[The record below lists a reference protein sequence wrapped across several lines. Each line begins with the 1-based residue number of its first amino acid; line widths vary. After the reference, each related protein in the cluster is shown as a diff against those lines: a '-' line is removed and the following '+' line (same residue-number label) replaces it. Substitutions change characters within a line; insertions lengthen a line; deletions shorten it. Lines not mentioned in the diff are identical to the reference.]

1 MYEGITRSC
10 ILDSIATK
18 GIKMGINNSKPDI
31 ERLFEQNRQ
40 WIESVTSADPDYFS
54 RLVDQQNPEYL
65 WIGCSDSR
73 VPANQIVGLKPGEV
87 FVHRNIANIIVH
99 TDFNALSVI
108 QFAIDRLKV
117 KHIIVVG
124 HYGCSG
130 IAAAMN
136 NTRIGLADNW
146 IRHIKDVHDKHHH
159 ELCAIEEENA
169 RLDRLCELN
178 VLEQVI
184 NIGETNIVQD
194 AWAKGQT
201 ISIHG
206 CIYRLHDGLLKDLHT
221 SISNPQELHDRYHAQ
236 LMNSGPL

>member
-1 MYEGITRSC
+1 
-10 ILDSIATK
+10 
-18 GIKMGINNSKPDI
+18 MGNNNSKPDL
-31 ERLFEQNRQ
+31 ERLFLQNRQ
-40 WIESVTSADPDYFS
+40 WIRSVTIADPDYFS

-87 FVHRNIANIIVH
+87 FVHRNIANIVVH

-136 NTRIGLADNW
+136 NTRIGIADNW

-159 ELCAIEEENA
+159 ELCSIEEENA

-184 NIGETNIVQD
+184 NIGQTNIVQD
-194 AWAKGQT
+194 ACANGQT

-221 SISNPQELHDRYHAQ
+221 SISNPQELHDRYRAQ
-236 LMNSGPL
+236 LAS

>member
-1 MYEGITRSC
+1 MPANNKK
-10 ILDSIATK
+10 LDL
-18 GIKMGINNSKPDI
+18 
-31 ERLFEQNRQ
+31 ERLFEQNRS
-40 WIESVTSADPDYFS
+40 WIKKVTDDDPDYFS

-87 FVHRNIANIIVH
+87 FVHRNIANMVVH
-99 TDFNALSVI
+99 TDFNALSEI

-130 IAAAMN
+130 IEAAMN
-136 NTRIGLADNW
+136 NVRIGIADNW
-146 IRHIKDVHDKHHH
+146 IRHIKDVHDKHNR
-159 ELCAIEEENA
+159 ELSNIHDQHK

-178 VLEQVI
+178 VLEQVV
-184 NIGETNIVQD
+184 NIGQTNIVQD
-194 AWAKGQT
+194 AWLKGQG

-206 CIYRLHDGLLKDLHT
+206 CIYSLCDGVLMDLDTTVTDSNELNQRYLRLLSK
-221 SISNPQELHDRYHAQ
+221 
-236 LMNSGPL
+236 

>member
-1 MYEGITRSC
+1 
-10 ILDSIATK
+10 
-18 GIKMGINNSKPDI
+18 MGNNNSKPDL
-31 ERLFEQNRQ
+31 ERLFLQNRQ
-40 WIESVTSADPDYFS
+40 WIRSVTSADPDYFS

-65 WIGCSDSR
+65 WIVCSDSR

-87 FVHRNIANIIVH
+87 FVHRNIANIVVH

-136 NTRIGLADNW
+136 NTRIGIADNW

-159 ELCAIEEENA
+159 ELCSIEEENA

-184 NIGETNIVQD
+184 NIGQTNIVQD
-194 AWAKGQT
+194 AWANGQT

-221 SISNPQELHDRYHAQ
+221 SISNPQELHDRYRAQ
-236 LMNSGPL
+236 LAS

>member
-1 MYEGITRSC
+1 
-10 ILDSIATK
+10 
-18 GIKMGINNSKPDI
+18 MGNNNSKPDL
-31 ERLFEQNRQ
+31 ERLFLQNRQ
-40 WIESVTSADPDYFS
+40 WIRSVTSADPDYFS

-87 FVHRNIANIIVH
+87 FVHRNIANIVVH
-99 TDFNALSVI
+99 TDLNALSVI

-136 NTRIGLADNW
+136 NTRIGIADNW

-159 ELCAIEEENA
+159 ELCSIEEENA

-184 NIGETNIVQD
+184 NIGQTNIVQD
-194 AWAKGQT
+194 AWANGQT

-221 SISNPQELHDRYHAQ
+221 SISNPQELHDRYRAQ
-236 LMNSGPL
+236 LAS

>member
-1 MYEGITRSC
+1 MIANKKK
-10 ILDSIATK
+10 LDL
-18 GIKMGINNSKPDI
+18 
-31 ERLFEQNRQ
+31 ERLFEQNRS
-40 WIESVTSADPDYFS
+40 WIKKVTDEDPEYFS

-87 FVHRNIANIIVH
+87 FVHRNIANIVVH

-130 IAAAMN
+130 IDAAMN
-136 NTRIGLADNW
+136 NVRIGIADNW
-146 IRHIKDVHDKHHH
+146 IRHIKDVHDKHFQ
-159 ELCAIEEENA
+159 ELCAIHDQEK

-178 VLEQVI
+178 VLEQVV
-184 NIGETNIVQD
+184 NIGQTNIVQD
-194 AWAKGQT
+194 AWANGQDVA
-201 ISIHG
+201 IHG
-206 CIYRLHDGLLKDLHT
+206 CIYDLRDGVLRDLDTTITSMDELNQRNQYLLA
-221 SISNPQELHDRYHAQ
+221 N
-236 LMNSGPL
+236 

>member
-1 MYEGITRSC
+1 
-10 ILDSIATK
+10 
-18 GIKMGINNSKPDI
+18 MGNNNTKPDL

-40 WIESVTSADPDYFS
+40 WIESVTKADPDYFS

-87 FVHRNIANIIVH
+87 FVHRNIANIVVH

-136 NTRIGLADNW
+136 NIRIGLADNW

>member
-1 MYEGITRSC
+1 
-10 ILDSIATK
+10 
-18 GIKMGINNSKPDI
+18 MGINNSKPDI

-87 FVHRNIANIIVH
+87 FVHRNIANIVVH

-130 IAAAMN
+130 IAAALN
-136 NTRIGLADNW
+136 NTRIGIADNW

-159 ELCAIEEENA
+159 ELCTIKEESA

-184 NIGETNIVQD
+184 NIGQTNIVQD
-194 AWAKGQT
+194 AWTKGQT

-236 LMNSGPL
+236 LMSQGSS

>member
-1 MYEGITRSC
+1 MTTDKKK
-10 ILDSIATK
+10 LDL
-18 GIKMGINNSKPDI
+18 
-31 ERLFEQNRQ
+31 ERLFEQNRS
-40 WIESVTSADPDYFS
+40 WIKKVTHEDPDYFS

-87 FVHRNIANIIVH
+87 FVHRNIANIVVH

-130 IAAAMN
+130 IDAAMN
-136 NTRIGLADNW
+136 NVRIGIADNW
-146 IRHIKDVHDKHHH
+146 IRHIKDVHDKHYH
-159 ELCAIEEENA
+159 ELCTIHDQEK

-178 VLEQVI
+178 VLEQVV
-184 NIGETNIVQD
+184 NIGQTNIVQD
-194 AWAKGQT
+194 AWANGQDVA
-201 ISIHG
+201 IHG
-206 CIYRLHDGLLKDLHT
+206 CIYSLGDGVLRDLDSTITNMDELNQRNQRLLA
-221 SISNPQELHDRYHAQ
+221 S
-236 LMNSGPL
+236 

>member
-1 MYEGITRSC
+1 MTAEKKK
-10 ILDSIATK
+10 LDL
-18 GIKMGINNSKPDI
+18 
-31 ERLFEQNRQ
+31 ERLFAQNRS
-40 WIESVTSADPDYFS
+40 WIKKVTDEDPDYFS

-87 FVHRNIANIIVH
+87 FVHRNIANIVVH

-130 IAAAMN
+130 IDAAMN
-136 NTRIGLADNW
+136 NVRIGIADNW

-159 ELCAIEEENA
+159 ELCAIHDQKQ

-178 VLEQVI
+178 VLEQVV
-184 NIGETNIVQD
+184 NIGQTNIVQD
-194 AWAKGQT
+194 AWVNGQDVA
-201 ISIHG
+201 IHG
-206 CIYRLHDGLLKDLHT
+206 CIYGLRDGVLRDLDTTITNTNELNQRNQRLLEK
-221 SISNPQELHDRYHAQ
+221 
-236 LMNSGPL
+236 

>member
-1 MYEGITRSC
+1 
-10 ILDSIATK
+10 
-18 GIKMGINNSKPDI
+18 MGNNNSKPDL

-40 WIESVTSADPDYFS
+40 WIRSVTSADPDYFS

-87 FVHRNIANIIVH
+87 FVHRNIANIVVH

-136 NTRIGLADNW
+136 NNRIGIADNW

-159 ELCAIEEENA
+159 ELCSIEEENA

-184 NIGETNIVQD
+184 NIGQTNIVQD
-194 AWAKGQT
+194 AWANGQT

-221 SISNPQELHDRYHAQ
+221 SISNPQELHDRYRAQ
-236 LMNSGPL
+236 LAS

>member
-1 MYEGITRSC
+1 MPANNKK
-10 ILDSIATK
+10 LDL
-18 GIKMGINNSKPDI
+18 
-31 ERLFEQNRQ
+31 ERLFEQNRS
-40 WIESVTSADPDYFS
+40 WIKKVTDDDPDYFS

-87 FVHRNIANIIVH
+87 FVHRNIANMVVH

-130 IAAAMN
+130 IEAAMN
-136 NTRIGLADNW
+136 NVRIGIADNW
-146 IRHIKDVHDKHHH
+146 IRHIKDVHDKHNR
-159 ELCAIEEENA
+159 ELSNIHDQHK

-178 VLEQVI
+178 VLEQVV
-184 NIGETNIVQD
+184 NIGQTNIVQD
-194 AWAKGQT
+194 AWSKGQE

-206 CIYRLHDGLLKDLHT
+206 CIYSLCDGV
-221 SISNPQELHDRYHAQ
+221 
-236 LMNSGPL
+236 LMNLDTTVTDSNELNQRYLRLLSK

>member
-1 MYEGITRSC
+1 
-10 ILDSIATK
+10 
-18 GIKMGINNSKPDI
+18 MGNNNSKPDLEI
-31 ERLFEQNRQ
+31 LFEQNRQ
-40 WIESVTSADPDYFS
+40 WIRSVTSADPDYFS

-87 FVHRNIANIIVH
+87 FVHRNIANIVVH

-136 NTRIGLADNW
+136 NTRIGIADNW

-159 ELCAIEEENA
+159 ELCSIEEENA

-184 NIGETNIVQD
+184 NIGQTNIVQD
-194 AWAKGQT
+194 AWANGQT

-221 SISNPQELHDRYHAQ
+221 SISNPQELHDRYRAQ
-236 LMNSGPL
+236 LAS

>member
-1 MYEGITRSC
+1 
-10 ILDSIATK
+10 
-18 GIKMGINNSKPDI
+18 MGNNSSKPDL

-40 WIESVTSADPDYFS
+40 WIKSVTSADPDYFS
-54 RLVDQQNPEYL
+54 RLVAQQNPEYL
-65 WIGCSDSR
+65 WIWCSDSR

-87 FVHRNIANIIVH
+87 FVHRNIANIVVH

-136 NTRIGLADNW
+136 NARIGIADNW

-159 ELCAIEEENA
+159 ELCVIEEGNA

-184 NIGETNIVQD
+184 NIGQTNIVQD
-194 AWAKGQT
+194 AWAKGQP

-221 SISNPQELHDRYHAQ
+221 SISNPQELHDRYHMQ
-236 LMNSGPL
+236 LMN

>member
-1 MYEGITRSC
+1 MPANNKK
-10 ILDSIATK
+10 LDL
-18 GIKMGINNSKPDI
+18 
-31 ERLFEQNRQ
+31 ERLFEQNRS
-40 WIESVTSADPDYFS
+40 WIKKVTDDDPDYFS

-87 FVHRNIANIIVH
+87 FVHRNIANMVVH

-130 IAAAMN
+130 IEAAMN
-136 NTRIGLADNW
+136 NVRIGIADNW
-146 IRHIKDVHDKHHH
+146 IRHIKDVHDKHNR
-159 ELCAIEEENA
+159 ELSNIHDQHK

-178 VLEQVI
+178 VLEQVV
-184 NIGETNIVQD
+184 NIGQTNIVQD
-194 AWAKGQT
+194 AWLKGQG

-206 CIYRLHDGLLKDLHT
+206 CIYSLCDGVLMDLDTTVTDSNELNQRYLRLLSK
-221 SISNPQELHDRYHAQ
+221 
-236 LMNSGPL
+236 